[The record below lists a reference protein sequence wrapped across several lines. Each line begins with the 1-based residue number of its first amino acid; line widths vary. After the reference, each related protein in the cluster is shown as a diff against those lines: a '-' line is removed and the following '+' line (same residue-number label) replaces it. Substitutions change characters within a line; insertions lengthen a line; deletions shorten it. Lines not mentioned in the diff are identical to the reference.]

1 MPRGG
6 WRGRTGPGYGDS
18 EQHQRRNR
26 QRRRGRCCRPGDRR
40 GDPGGELDGVAA
52 APPPGPWPRRP
63 PGRSKRERGQD
74 RERGHLDHAGDDAC
88 GGADLLEP
96 EQPGPDRQQVAAEG
110 GQREAGS
117 GRGRE
122 PAGDDGP
129 AAGGQH
135 GQPEAEGGDHLQ
147 QEQPADRR
155 DRPVAG
161 QVQVQ
166 VDRPGGDQQAGT
178 RYPQQD
184 CPPARSRR
192 SGVLLSG
199 SRGPSSVPVWSSF
212 PAVSSR
218 QSVLSWCWFGLGW
231 GAARLST
238 RSLRRRSP
246 ARNCLRAR
254 VLRCRRW

>member
-1 MPRGG
+1 MR
-6 WRGRTGPGYGDS
+6 Y
-18 EQHQRRNR
+18 
-26 QRRRGRCCRPGDRR
+26 
-40 GDPGGELDGVAA
+40 
-52 APPPGPWPRRP
+52 
-63 PGRSKRERGQD
+63 
-74 RERGHLDHAGDDAC
+74 LDHSGDHAR
-88 GGADLLEP
+88 GGADLPEP

-147 QEQPADRR
+147 QEQPADHR

-184 CPPARSRR
+184 CPPAGSRR

-199 SRGPSSVPVWSSF
+199 SRGCRHRCLSGRRF
-212 PAVSSR
+212 PPCHRVSPFCR
-218 QSVLSWCWFGLGW
+218 RAGL
-231 GAARLST
+231 
-238 RSLRRRSP
+238 
-246 ARNCLRAR
+246 AR
-254 VLRCRRW
+254 VGCRPAQYP